1 MFAKQNNNTMKPQ
14 TIYSLLMLTA
24 VGVMLAPDVMEVLR
38 YFRRVYYNYRKRVM
52 LERVKH
58 LFTVSDF
65 ALQYSEA
72 RVNENEALNALE
84 LNELIELYN
93 RLK

>member
-1 MFAKQNNNTMKPQ
+1 MKTQ
-14 TIYSLLMLTA
+14 TFYAIMMATA
-24 VGVMLAPDVMEVLR
+24 VVVALTPDIRETYK
-38 YFRRVYYNYRKRVM
+38 YFKRSYYEYRKRVM

>member
-1 MFAKQNNNTMKPQ
+1 MKTQ
-14 TIYSLLMLTA
+14 TFYAIMMATA
-24 VGVMLAPDVMEVLR
+24 VIIALTPDIRETYKYFAR
-38 YFRRVYYNYRKRVM
+38 YYYEYRKRVM

-65 ALQYSEA
+65 ALQYTEA
-72 RVNENEALNALE
+72 RINENEALNMLE
-84 LNELIELYN
+84 LNELVELYN

>member
-1 MFAKQNNNTMKPQ
+1 MKTQ
-14 TIYSLLMLTA
+14 TIYCLGMLA
-24 VGVMLAPDVMEVLR
+24 ACCIMLYPDLREIARFIKRSIYEQRKKVMLQ
-38 YFRRVYYNYRKRVM
+38 
-52 LERVKH
+52 RVKH

-72 RVNENEALNALE
+72 RINENEALNMLE

>member
-1 MFAKQNNNTMKPQ
+1 MKTQ
-14 TIYSLLMLTA
+14 TIPCLIMLVVIGIMLTPDLREIA
-24 VGVMLAPDVMEVLR
+24 RFIKRSIYEQRKKVMLQ
-38 YFRRVYYNYRKRVM
+38 
-52 LERVKH
+52 RVKH

-72 RVNENEALNALE
+72 RVNENEALNMLE

>member
-1 MFAKQNNNTMKPQ
+1 
-14 TIYSLLMLTA
+14 MLQ
-24 VGVMLAPDVMEVLR
+24 
-38 YFRRVYYNYRKRVM
+38 
-52 LERVKH
+52 RVKH

-72 RVNENEALNALE
+72 RINENEALNMLE
-84 LNELIELYN
+84 LNELKELYN

>member
-1 MFAKQNNNTMKPQ
+1 MKTQ
-14 TIYSLLMLTA
+14 TISCLIMLVVIGIMLTPDLREIA
-24 VGVMLAPDVMEVLR
+24 RFIKRSIYEQRKKVMLQ
-38 YFRRVYYNYRKRVM
+38 
-52 LERVKH
+52 RVKH

-72 RVNENEALNALE
+72 RVNENEALNMLE

>member
-1 MFAKQNNNTMKPQ
+1 MKTQ
-14 TIYSLLMLTA
+14 TIYSLLMIAAIVVSLT
-24 VGVMLAPDVMEVLR
+24 PDVAEVLR
-38 YFRRVYYNYRKRVM
+38 YFKRTYYEYRKRVM

-72 RVNENEALNALE
+72 RVNENEALNMLE